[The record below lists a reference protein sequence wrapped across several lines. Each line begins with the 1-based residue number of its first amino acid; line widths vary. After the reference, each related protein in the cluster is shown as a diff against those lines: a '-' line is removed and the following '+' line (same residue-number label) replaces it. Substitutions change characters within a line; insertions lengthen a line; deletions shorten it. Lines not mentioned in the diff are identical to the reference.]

1 MNLAKFI
8 GGVPSALIMELSEIG
23 KARFGIALA
32 TEKRTDC
39 EIQFHITAARA
50 LYDGNFFT

>member
-8 GGVPSALIMELSEIG
+8 GGVSSASIMELSEIG

-32 TEKRTDC
+32 TETRTDL
-39 EIQFHITAARA
+39 EIR
-50 LYDGNFFT
+50 FT